1 MKRIVLAVIAVVIL
15 CAGGYCGWRYYHDV
29 YLPNKQ
35 ITDAEQEQR
44 LVFEQ
49 LKPDPVATEA
59 FTDGGEEP
67 PQKLTELNGG
77 AVGWITIDGTVID
90 YPIVQSDD
98 NSYYLDH
105 GVDGEYN
112 NGLGCPFLD
121 YRCKSDFS
129 GFSSIVYAHHIQNYR
144 ALFSDITLYSD
155 PDFMSSHP
163 EGTLLTKNGAHRVR
177 FFAYLT
183 LPNPSFAYNTD
194 LNSKEAR
201 GGYID
206 DIFQNAEYTTA
217 FSPEELKKNQ
227 ELRLLLLSTCSYDF
241 WNARGV
247 LAGVIE

>member
-1 MKRIVLAVIAVVIL
+1 MI
-15 CAGGYCGWRYYHDV
+15 
-29 YLPNKQ
+29 PSQ
-35 ITDAEQEQR
+35 IR
-44 LVFEQ
+44 L
-49 LKPDPVATEA
+49 
-59 FTDGGEEP
+59 
-67 PQKLTELNGG
+67 
-77 AVGWITIDGTVID
+77 
-90 YPIVQSDD
+90 S
-98 NSYYLDH
+98 
-105 GVDGEYN
+105 
-112 NGLGCPFLD
+112 
-121 YRCKSDFS
+121 
-129 GFSSIVYAHHIQNYR
+129 
-144 ALFSDITLYSD
+144 
-155 PDFMSSHP
+155 
-163 EGTLLTKNGAHRVR
+163 LLTKTGAHRVR